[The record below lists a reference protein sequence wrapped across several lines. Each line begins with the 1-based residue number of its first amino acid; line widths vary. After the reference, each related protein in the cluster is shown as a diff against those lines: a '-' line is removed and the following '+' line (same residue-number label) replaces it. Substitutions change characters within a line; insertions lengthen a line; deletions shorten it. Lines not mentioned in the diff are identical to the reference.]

1 MYQEEKR
8 RESMASRREFEMAF
22 QLSANLN
29 SSYYST
35 FKNAQ
40 STLASMQKEIME
52 LNKVQSNI
60 SAYEKKQGAVEETQK
75 KLDLLQKQYANIQ
88 KEIENTAN
96 FSSDLENKLLS
107 KKRQM
112 DKTATSLEE
121 QSEKLSQMKAALQ
134 EAGVN
139 TENLTGESKRLEM
152 EIKELKKSQGEA
164 AESAQKELEKL
175 KEEEEEATESAQEFG
190 KKGAQAMETISS
202 AIAAAGIANALKG
215 IAQTYMECINV
226 AGNYEE
232 TMSTVEALSGASA
245 REMEELS
252 AMAKQLGA
260 ETKFTAQES
269 AEAMTYMAMA
279 GWETTD
285 MLQGM
290 DGVIQLA
297 AASGEELGMVSDIV
311 TDNLTAF
318 GMAASDTAHFSDVLA
333 AAATNSNT
341 SVSIMGETFKQSAS
355 IAGALGYRVDD
366 VAVAVGLMA
375 NSGIK
380 GSIAGTALKNTFN
393 GLLEGAT
400 LAGEALGEYEFS
412 AMRSDGTMKSFSE
425 TIEELRICFSQMSE
439 AEKVSNA
446 MAIAGN
452 RSYNGLLAI
461 INATNDDYQS
471 LTQSITNCA
480 GAASRMAAIKL
491 DNMKGQLTLAQSA
504 WEGVTIAIGEQFTPA
519 MSKAYQ
525 IAVQVFGKL
534 KEFIE
539 THPALVKAVT
549 AFVAVIGTAVA
560 GLTAYAAIVK
570 MVKLLDVA
578 SLFTGPVGVILG
590 TVSAVAALTAGI
602 VALVSSINEG
612 VPSVKDLT
620 TAAKGMDE
628 AMLQAAAAQKEN
640 ASKML
645 ATASIADSYIT
656 RLEEVEAETN
666 GNVKENQEYHN
677 ILELLTRTIPEL
689 ADSIVLETNAIQGGT
704 DALRKQIEAWKKN
717 AQEQAKQAY
726 LNSLYDEYSAV
737 MSEAA
742 ENSIKLTQAQ
752 MKERQAIEAQ
762 ETAQVRMNELYQEA
776 EEAARKYNEE
786 TGKHTDASKY
796 LTNEY
801 YELSDALWSYND
813 EISLA
818 QKEQKNLIK
827 AIEEDNE
834 AIAEAEAVISE
845 AEAAIEEMT
854 EAERK
859 AAETTALVE
868 EQQAALSVTIG
879 STKGEIEALTDLYYE
894 SYEAALESVS
904 GQYSLWD
911 EAAKVVQKSATDIN
925 SAMESQITYWQNY
938 NTNLQSLSERSSE
951 IEGLS
956 DVIANFADGSEES
969 VNAIAGMAS
978 ASDEELQAMVENW
991 KSLQIEQEAAA
1002 GSIADLRTNFT
1013 EEMDRLGQ
1021 ELAADIEAMDL
1032 GKEAAEAGRETI
1044 QGFIDGASSM
1054 LLQVQNA
1061 YAGVA
1066 AAAKE
1071 ALRVDGSIGS
1081 GSQEGSGYK
1090 KRNGYATGTISAQ
1103 PGFAEVGENGP
1114 ELIFL
1119 NGGEK
1124 ILTAAETARVKQEW
1138 SSSNIELQAISPQ
1151 LQAISPQLQAVTP
1164 QLQVVTAQPEN
1175 VIQAQ
1180 SSNNQSNSIVIT
1192 NSPTINVDGDKPT
1205 DLEKKLEESNK
1216 QLLQMVKDML
1226 DKRKEDERRSVYA

>member
-1 MYQEEKR
+1 
-8 RESMASRREFEMAF
+8 MASRKEFEMAF

-40 STLASMQKEIME
+40 STLVSMQKEIME

-112 DKTATSLEE
+112 DKTATSLEG
-121 QSEKLSQMKAALQ
+121 QTEKLNQMKAALQ

-139 TENLTGESKRLEM
+139 TENLTGESKRLET

-175 KEEEEEATESAQEFG
+175 KKEEEESAESAQEFG

-215 IAQTYMECINV
+215 IAQAYMECINV

-297 AASGEELGMVSDIV
+297 AASGEELGKVSDIV

-355 IAGALGYRVDD
+355 IAGALGYSVDD

-446 MAIAGN
+446 MAIAGS

-519 MSKAYQ
+519 MSKVYQ
-525 IAVQVFGKL
+525 IAAQVFGKL

-549 AFVAVIGTAVA
+549 AFVVVIGTAVA

-578 SLFTGPVGVILG
+578 SLFTGSVGVILG
-590 TVSAVAALTAGI
+590 AVSAVAALTAGI
-602 VALVSSINEG
+602 VALVSSINES

-628 AMLQAAAAQKEN
+628 AMLQAAVDQKEN

-656 RLEEVEAETN
+656 RLEEIEAETN

-689 ADSIVLETNAIQGGT
+689 ADHITLETNAIEGGT
-704 DALRKQIEAWKKN
+704 DALRKQTEAWKKN
-717 AQEQAKQAY
+717 AQERAKQAY

-762 ETAQVRMNELYQEA
+762 EAAQVRMNELYQEA
-776 EEAARKYNEE
+776 EEAARRYNEE
-786 TGKHTDASKY
+786 TGKHTDASRY
-796 LTNEY
+796 LTDEY
-801 YELSDALWSYND
+801 YELSDALWNYND

-818 QKEQKNLIK
+818 QKEQNNLVK
-827 AIEEDNE
+827 AIEEDNK

-859 AAETTALVE
+859 VAETTALVE

-879 STKGEIEALTDLYYE
+879 SAKEEMAALTDLYYE
-894 SYEAALESVS
+894 SYDAALESVS
-904 GQYSLWD
+904 GQYNLWD
-911 EAAKVVQKSATDIN
+911 EAAKIVQKSVTDIN

-938 NTNLQSLSERSSE
+938 NTNLESLSDRAGE
-951 IEGLS
+951 IEGLRE
-956 DVIANFADGSEES
+956 VIASFADGSEES
-969 VNAIAGMAS
+969 VNAIAGMAN
-978 ASDEELQAMVENW
+978 ASDTDLQKMVENW
-991 KSLQIEQEAAA
+991 KSLQVEQEAAA
-1002 GSIADLRTNFT
+1002 GSVADLKINFT

-1032 GKEAAEAGRETI
+1032 GKEATEAGKATI

-1054 LLQVQNA
+1054 ISQVQSA

-1066 AAAKE
+1066 TAAKE
-1071 ALRVDGSIGS
+1071 ALRIDGGIGS
-1081 GSQEGSGYK
+1081 ASQEKSGYK
-1090 KRNGYATGTISAQ
+1090 NRNGYATGTISAK

-1138 SSSNIELQAISPQ
+1138 SSSNIELQALSPQ

-1164 QLQVVTAQPEN
+1164 QLQAVTAQPEN

-1192 NSPTINVDGDKPT
+1192 NSPTINVNGDKPT
-1205 DLEKKLEESNK
+1205 DLEKKLEESNQ
-1216 QLLQMVKDML
+1216 QLLQMVKDMF